1 MEERNKDFIFEK
13 RNYQLMIVGLV
24 VMTIGYLLMVG
35 GGSEDPEVF
44 NPEIFSARRIVIS
57 PTVIIIGFAI
67 EIYAI
72 MWRPKSKSTS
82 E

>member
-24 VMTIGYLLMVG
+24 VMAIGYLLMVG

-44 NPEIFSARRIVIS
+44 NPEIFSARRIVVS

>member
-24 VMTIGYLLMVG
+24 VMAIGYLLMVG

>member
-1 MEERNKDFIFEK
+1 MEDKKDFIFEK
-13 RNYQLMIVGLV
+13 RNYQLMIIGLV
-24 VMTIGYLLMVG
+24 VMAIGYLLMVG

-44 NPEIFSARRIVIS
+44 NPDIFSFRRIVLS
-57 PTVIIIGFAI
+57 PTVILLGFAI

-72 MWRPKSKSTS
+72 IWRPKAKSAS

>member
-1 MEERNKDFIFEK
+1 MEEKNKDFIFEK
-13 RNYQLMIVGLV
+13 RNYQFLVIGLAVMALGYILM
-24 VMTIGYLLMVG
+24 TG

-44 NPEIFSARRIVIS
+44 NPDIFSVRRIVLAPAI
-57 PTVIIIGFAI
+57 IIIGFLI

-72 MWRPKSKSTS
+72 MWRPRAKSSA

>member
-1 MEERNKDFIFEK
+1 MDERNKDFIFEK
-13 RNYQLMIVGLV
+13 RNYQLMIVGVV
-24 VMTIGYLLMVG
+24 VMAIGYLLMVG

>member
-24 VMTIGYLLMVG
+24 VMAIGYLLMVG

-57 PTVIIIGFAI
+57 PTVIIIGLAI

>member
-24 VMTIGYLLMVG
+24 VMAIGYLLMVG

-72 MWRPKSKSTS
+72 MWRPKSKSRS

>member
-24 VMTIGYLLMVG
+24 VMAIGYLLMVG

-57 PTVIIIGFAI
+57 PTVIIMGFAI